1 MTKHL
6 RLIMLSLL
14 AMICL
19 GGYSQ
24 SETVFKTLSFPDENQ
39 QTNTVQNYSTSWT
52 AKIGDDT
59 WSIDNCNN
67 NNWNNGWK
75 HIAMG
80 SKSDATVASIATDK
94 PLTAAITKVVVN
106 YGTVVNLPKNLNS
119 LKLIVASDNGFNN
132 DVETIDGEKSFS
144 TDGQSTFTITT
155 PAEGRYFKL
164 EYDLNKTVDGKNQA
178 KNGVIQIKTVEYYT
192 KPASSKTPT
201 TTTFG
206 DDYDGKTFNF
216 VDGVLEG
223 WKAPTATQTL
233 AGVDGKISYESDKPD
248 VATVDANG
256 QLTFKSYGTAT
267 ITATFTPKDTE
278 KYAESTA
285 SYTVI
290 NKRTPTTI
298 TFGEEVDNNTFE
310 VKDGETV
317 VTRVATVTPVGA
329 TGSIVYES
337 SDEAIAKVDATTGAI
352 TLGAKY
358 GTAVITAKF
367 VATGSYADSKAS
379 YSIKHVGDFVF
390 YESFDNCDGTGGN
403 DDTFSGSI
411 AFNDWKAEKLDE
423 VWTNSG
429 KVYLGNKCI
438 RIGKDASSVT
448 TSSIEYTGKSILTF
462 KAAAWS
468 TEDTKVQLTI
478 TGGTLKYGESEP
490 TTSVSFNPT
499 KGEWQTFEM
508 EVTSTGPFTLQFA
521 NETTSR
527 RFFLDEV
534 MIKKVN
540 AASPK
545 VITLD
550 ENGDN
555 IVEEAEN
562 VNVTLKRTLY
572 GDGGWNTLCVPF
584 SLTAAQVKAAFGN
597 DVELRKLSSIEGTT
611 LKFVSTDI
619 ITAGEPCLIK
629 VAKDGST
636 YNFEGVATIA
646 VANNTDYTFSMVS
659 GDIQF
664 LGIYSPMDVVTVNP
678 AGPST
683 GYYAFLGEGNK
694 FFKAQAETKMKGFR
708 AFFLVPN
715 KVPSNALKAVID
727 GTATGIEDLVIDG
740 VKANGRVYNLNGQY
754 VGNSLNGLQPGLY
767 IQNGKKIVVK

>member
-14 AMICL
+14 AMICM
-19 GGYSQ
+19 GGYSAVGDTYKLVTSVNDLHDGDVIVIAN
-24 SETVFKTLSFPDENQ
+24 SEYNKAMGMQRTSNRGSVLISFTDKSNETFNCVANVAELTLKKTSDDKWQFLIDGHFLYAAGTGQ
-39 QTNTVQNYSTSWT
+39 QNYLKQTDNKAEKTSVAT
-52 AKIGDDT
+52 IVFDVKNATIKFE
-59 WSIDNCNN
+59 SNN
-67 NNWNNGWK
+67 RN
-75 HIAMG
+75 
-80 SKSDATVASIATDK
+80 
-94 PLTAAITKVVVN
+94 
-106 YGTVVNLPKNLNS
+106 
-119 LKLIVASDNGFNN
+119 
-132 DVETIDGEKSFS
+132 TI
-144 TDGQSTFTITT
+144 
-155 PAEGRYFKL
+155 RY
-164 EYDLNKTVDGKNQA
+164 N
-178 KNGVIQIKTVEYYT
+178 
-192 KPASSKTPT
+192 SSKGLFSCYAFNSQEAVQIYKKQNSNLTPT
-201 TTTFG
+201 NTTFG
-206 DDYDGKTFNF
+206 
-216 VDGVLEG
+216 EG
-223 WKAPTATQTL
+223 
-233 AGVDGKISYESDKPD
+233 
-248 VATVDANG
+248 
-256 QLTFKSYGTAT
+256 
-267 ITATFTPKDTE
+267 
-278 KYAESTA
+278 
-285 SYTVI
+285 
-290 NKRTPTTI
+290 
-298 TFGEEVDNNTFE
+298 VDNNTFE
-310 VKDGETV
+310 VKDGEIV
-317 VTRVATVTPVGA
+317 ETRVATVTPGEA
-329 TGSIVYES
+329 TGSGSIVYES
-337 SDEAIAKVDATTGAI
+337 SDEAIAKVDAKTGAI

-367 VATGSYADSKAS
+367 VAKGSFANSEAS

-390 YESFDNCDGTGGN
+390 YESFDKCDGTGGN

-423 VWTNSG
+423 VWTKSG

-468 TEDTKVQLTI
+468 TDDTKVQLTI

-545 VITLD
+545 EITLD

-555 IVEEAEN
+555 IVEKAEN

-584 SLTAAQVKAAFGN
+584 TLTEAQTKAAFGN
-597 DVELRKLSSIEGTT
+597 NVELRELESVAGNT
-611 LKFVSTDI
+611 LTFKTVNSV
-619 ITAGEPCLIK
+619 TANVPCLIK
-629 VAKDGST
+629 VTAAGNEYK
-636 YNFEGVATIA
+636 FEGVSTTA
-646 VANNTDYTFSMVS
+646 VKNNRDYTLSLVE
-659 GDIQF
+659 GNILF
-664 LGIYSPMDVVTVNP
+664 LGIYSAMDVVEADL
-678 AGPST
+678 AGSST
-683 GYYAFLGEGNK
+683 NGYYAFLGANNT
-694 FFKAQAETKMKGFR
+694 FFKAKAGSTMKAFR
-708 AFFLVPN
+708 AFFSVPN
-715 KVPSNALKAVID
+715 DVNTKQLKAVID

-740 VKANGRVYNLNGQY
+740 AKANGRVYNLNGQY

>member
-14 AMICL
+14 AMICME
-19 GGYSQ
+19 GYSAVGDTYKLVTSVNDLHDGDVIVIAN
-24 SETVFKTLSFPDENQ
+24 SEYNKAMGMQRTSNRGSVLISFTDKSNETFNCVANVAELTLKKTSDDKWQFLIDGHFLYAAGTGQ
-39 QTNTVQNYSTSWT
+39 QNYLKQTDNKAEKTSVAT
-52 AKIGDDT
+52 IVFDVKNATIKFE
-59 WSIDNCNN
+59 SNN
-67 NNWNNGWK
+67 RN
-75 HIAMG
+75 
-80 SKSDATVASIATDK
+80 
-94 PLTAAITKVVVN
+94 
-106 YGTVVNLPKNLNS
+106 
-119 LKLIVASDNGFNN
+119 
-132 DVETIDGEKSFS
+132 TI
-144 TDGQSTFTITT
+144 
-155 PAEGRYFKL
+155 RY
-164 EYDLNKTVDGKNQA
+164 N
-178 KNGVIQIKTVEYYT
+178 
-192 KPASSKTPT
+192 SSKGLFSCYAFNSQEAVQIYKKQNSNLTPT
-201 TTTFG
+201 NTTFG
-206 DDYDGKTFNF
+206 
-216 VDGVLEG
+216 EG
-223 WKAPTATQTL
+223 
-233 AGVDGKISYESDKPD
+233 
-248 VATVDANG
+248 
-256 QLTFKSYGTAT
+256 
-267 ITATFTPKDTE
+267 
-278 KYAESTA
+278 
-285 SYTVI
+285 
-290 NKRTPTTI
+290 
-298 TFGEEVDNNTFE
+298 VDNNTFE
-310 VKDGETV
+310 VKDGEIV
-317 VTRVATVTPVGA
+317 ETRVATVTPGEA
-329 TGSIVYES
+329 TGSGSIVYES
-337 SDEAIAKVDATTGAI
+337 SDEAIAKVDAKTGAI

-367 VATGSYADSKAS
+367 VAKGSFANSEAS

-390 YESFDNCDGTGGN
+390 YESFDKCDGTGGN

-423 VWTNSG
+423 VWTKSG

-468 TEDTKVQLTI
+468 TDDTKVQLTI

-545 VITLD
+545 EITLD

-555 IVEEAEN
+555 IVEKAEN

-584 SLTAAQVKAAFGN
+584 TLTEAQTKAAFGN
-597 DVELRKLSSIEGTT
+597 NVELRELESVAGNT
-611 LKFVSTDI
+611 LTFKTVNSV
-619 ITAGEPCLIK
+619 TANVPCLIK
-629 VAKDGST
+629 VTAAGNEYK
-636 YNFEGVATIA
+636 FEGVSTTA
-646 VANNTDYTFSMVS
+646 VKNNRDYTLSLVE
-659 GDIQF
+659 GNILF
-664 LGIYSPMDVVTVNP
+664 LGIYSAMDVVEADL
-678 AGPST
+678 AGSST
-683 GYYAFLGEGNK
+683 NGYYAFLGANNT
-694 FFKAQAETKMKGFR
+694 FFKAKAGSTMKAFR
-708 AFFLVPN
+708 AFFSVPN
-715 KVPSNALKAVID
+715 DVNTKQLKAVID
-727 GTATGIEDLVIDG
+727 GTTTGIEDLVIDG

-767 IQNGKKIVVK
+767 IQNGKKIVIK

>member
-24 SETVFKTLSFPDENQ
+24 SETVFKTLSFPDDN
-39 QTNTVQNYSTSWT
+39 QTNNKVSVYNNKAWT
-52 AKIGDDT
+52 AKIGNDE
-59 WSIDNCNN
+59 WSIKYCNN
-67 NNWNNGWK
+67 NNWNNWTY
-75 HIAMG
+75 IAMG
-80 SKSDATVASIATDK
+80 SKDAKSVASIATTTE
-94 PLTAAITKVVVN
+94 LAAAITKVVVN
-106 YGTVVNLPKNLNS
+106 YNKAENLAKNLNS
-119 LKLIVASDNGFNN
+119 IKLIVASDKEFKN
-132 DVETIDGEKSFS
+132 DVVTIEGDKSFS
-144 TDGQSTFTITT
+144 TATPSTFTITT
-155 PAEGRYFKL
+155 PAEKRYFKL
-164 EYDLNKTVDGKNQA
+164 EYDLNKTVNEKGSA
-178 KNGVIQIKTVEYYT
+178 KNGMIRIKSIEYFS

-206 DDYDGKTFNF
+206 ADYDGKTFNF

-223 WKAPTATQTL
+223 WKALTATHTPADV
-233 AGVDGKISYESDKPD
+233 AGTTAYESDNEA
-248 VATVDANG
+248 VATVDAKG
-256 QLTFKSYGTAT
+256 QLTFNGYGTAK
-267 ITATFTPKDTE
+267 ITATFTPNKTE
-278 KYAESTA
+278 TYAESTA

-290 NKRTPTTI
+290 NKEGERTPTAI
-298 TFGEEVDNNTFE
+298 TFGVGVDNNTFE
-310 VKDGETV
+310 VKDGDTFEAW
-317 VTRVATVTPVGA
+317 VAKCTTEGA
-329 TGSIVYES
+329 TGSIQYSS

-367 VATGSYADSKAS
+367 VATGSFANSEAS

-390 YESFDNCDGTGGN
+390 YESFDKCDGTGGN
-403 DDTFSGSI
+403 DGQYSGNI
-411 AFNDWKAEKLDE
+411 ASNKCENENLDE
-423 VWTNSG
+423 SWERTG
-429 KVYLGNKCI
+429 RVYAANKCL
-438 RIGKDASSVT
+438 RVGKDGTAT
-448 TSSIEYTGKSILTF
+448 TRLINITGKAVLLF
-462 KAAAWS
+462 KTAAWKGDNS
-468 TEDTKVQLTI
+468 NINLSI
-478 TGGTLKYGESEP
+478 NGGTLNYDGTASESIVLTP
-490 TTSVSFNPT
+490 TEA
-499 KGEWQTFEM
+499 KWEDFEI
-508 EVTSTGPFTLQFA
+508 EITSTKPFTLSFH
-521 NETTSR
+521 SDK
-527 RFFLDEV
+527 RFFLDDV
-534 MIKKVN
+534 MVIAKE
-540 AASPK
+540 
-545 VITLD
+545 ITLD

-555 IVEEAEN
+555 TVEKAEN

-646 VANNTDYTFSMVS
+646 VANNKDYTFSMVS

-664 LGIYSPMDVVTVNP
+664 LGIYSPMDVVTENP

-715 KVPSNALKAVID
+715 NVPSNALKAVID

-740 VKANGRVYNLNGQY
+740 VKANGHVYNLNGQY
-754 VGNSLNGLQPGLY
+754 VGNSLNGLQSGIY

>member
-14 AMICL
+14 AMICM
-19 GGYSQ
+19 GGYSAVGDTYKLVTSVNDLHDGDVIVIAN
-24 SETVFKTLSFPDENQ
+24 SEYNKAMGMQRTSNRGSVLISFTDKSNETFNCVANVAELTLKKTSDDKWQFLIDGHFLYAAGTGQ
-39 QTNTVQNYSTSWT
+39 QNYLKQTDNKAEKTSVAT
-52 AKIGDDT
+52 IVFDVKNATIKFE
-59 WSIDNCNN
+59 SNN
-67 NNWNNGWK
+67 RN
-75 HIAMG
+75 
-80 SKSDATVASIATDK
+80 
-94 PLTAAITKVVVN
+94 
-106 YGTVVNLPKNLNS
+106 
-119 LKLIVASDNGFNN
+119 
-132 DVETIDGEKSFS
+132 TI
-144 TDGQSTFTITT
+144 
-155 PAEGRYFKL
+155 RY
-164 EYDLNKTVDGKNQA
+164 N
-178 KNGVIQIKTVEYYT
+178 
-192 KPASSKTPT
+192 SSKGLFSCYAFNSQEAVQIYKKQNSNLTPT
-201 TTTFG
+201 NTTFG
-206 DDYDGKTFNF
+206 
-216 VDGVLEG
+216 EG
-223 WKAPTATQTL
+223 
-233 AGVDGKISYESDKPD
+233 
-248 VATVDANG
+248 
-256 QLTFKSYGTAT
+256 
-267 ITATFTPKDTE
+267 
-278 KYAESTA
+278 
-285 SYTVI
+285 
-290 NKRTPTTI
+290 
-298 TFGEEVDNNTFE
+298 VDNNTFE
-310 VKDGETV
+310 VKDGEIV
-317 VTRVATVTPVGA
+317 ETRVATVTPGEA
-329 TGSIVYES
+329 TGSGSIVYES
-337 SDEAIAKVDATTGAI
+337 SDEAIAKVDAKTGAI

-367 VATGSYADSKAS
+367 VAKGSFANSEAS

-390 YESFDNCDGTGGN
+390 YESFDKCDGTGGN

-423 VWTNSG
+423 VWTKSG

-468 TEDTKVQLTI
+468 TDDTKVQLTI

-545 VITLD
+545 EITLD

-555 IVEEAEN
+555 IVEKAEN

-584 SLTAAQVKAAFGN
+584 TLTEAQTKAAFGN
-597 DVELRKLSSIEGTT
+597 NVELRELESVAGNT
-611 LKFVSTDI
+611 LTFKTVNSV
-619 ITAGEPCLIK
+619 TANVPCLIK
-629 VAKDGST
+629 VTAAGNEYK
-636 YNFEGVATIA
+636 FEGVSTTA
-646 VANNTDYTFSMVS
+646 VKNNRDYTLSLVE
-659 GDIQF
+659 GNILF
-664 LGIYSPMDVVTVNP
+664 LGIYSAMDVVEADL
-678 AGPST
+678 AGSST
-683 GYYAFLGEGNK
+683 NGYYAFLGANNT
-694 FFKAQAETKMKGFR
+694 FFKAKAGSTMKAFR
-708 AFFLVPN
+708 AFFSVPN
-715 KVPSNALKAVID
+715 DVNTKQLKAVID
-727 GTATGIEDLVIDG
+727 GTTTGIEDLVIDG

-767 IQNGKKIVVK
+767 IQNGKKIVIK

>member
-14 AMICL
+14 AMICM
-19 GGYSQ
+19 GGYSAVGDTYKLVTSVNDLHDGDVIAIAN
-24 SETVFKTLSFPDENQ
+24 SEFNKAMGKQRTNNRGSELISF
-39 QTNTVQNYSTSWT
+39 
-52 AKIGDDT
+52 
-59 WSIDNCNN
+59 IDN
-67 NNWNNGWK
+67 
-75 HIAMG
+75 
-80 SKSDATVASIATDK
+80 SKETFKCVANVAELTLKKTSDDK
-94 PLTAAITKVVVN
+94 WQFL
-106 YGTVVNLPKNLNS
+106 
-119 LKLIVASDNGFNN
+119 
-132 DVETIDGEKSFS
+132 IDGHFLYAAGSGKDNYLKQTDDKAETASVATIVFDVKNATIKFESNNRNTIRYNS
-144 TDGQSTFTITT
+144 TDGLFSCYAST
-155 PAEGRYFKL
+155 AQKA
-164 EYDLNKTVDGKNQA
+164 V
-178 KNGVIQIKTVEYYT
+178 QIYK
-192 KPASSKTPT
+192 KQNSNLTPT
-201 TTTFG
+201 NTTFG
-206 DDYDGKTFNF
+206 
-216 VDGVLEG
+216 EG
-223 WKAPTATQTL
+223 
-233 AGVDGKISYESDKPD
+233 
-248 VATVDANG
+248 
-256 QLTFKSYGTAT
+256 
-267 ITATFTPKDTE
+267 
-278 KYAESTA
+278 
-285 SYTVI
+285 
-290 NKRTPTTI
+290 
-298 TFGEEVDNNTFE
+298 VDNNTFE
-310 VKDGETV
+310 VKDGEIV
-317 VTRVATVTPVGA
+317 ETRVATVTPVEA

-367 VATGSYADSKAS
+367 VATGSFANSEAS

-390 YESFDNCDGTGGN
+390 YESFDKCDGKGGN
-403 DDTFSGSI
+403 DGLFKGTGTDKVDYDNIDGWKSTNANGACKCVKIGSGSS
-411 AFNDWKAEKLDE
+411 A
-423 VWTNSG
+423 G
-429 KVYLGNKCI
+429 
-438 RIGKDASSVT
+438 SVT
-448 TSSIEYTGKSILTF
+448 TPSIAVSTTCRLSF
-462 KAAAWS
+462 KAAAWAGDNS
-468 TEDTKVQLTI
+468 TISVTISSGKLTYNNGEPTQTI
-478 TGGTLKYGESEP
+478 TIKPNDKEWTDYSMI
-490 TTSVSFNPT
+490 VSGAN
-499 KGEWQTFEM
+499 
-508 EVTSTGPFTLQFA
+508 PFTVKFA
-521 NETTSR
+521 CSGKDN

-534 MIKKVN
+534 MVTKV
-540 AASPK
+540 APQE
-545 VITLD
+545 ITLD
-550 ENGDN
+550 ENSDN
-555 IVEEAEN
+555 IVEKAKN

-584 SLTAAQVKAAFGN
+584 SLTAAQVTAAFGN

-646 VANNTDYTFSMVS
+646 VANNKDYTFSMVS
-659 GDIQF
+659 GDIQL

-715 KVPSNALKAVID
+715 NVPSNALKAVID